1 MKLNSILS
9 LSWKNLWR
17 NISRSIL
24 TIVSITILS
33 CVIIT
38 LANFCYYYKTT
49 CDESL
54 LKYLEDS
61 TVNLELRV
69 DTNNDKL
76 AISQINKFLDK
87 SKNIDILQEYE
98 ISTAGTNLGADINI
112 SLKPYIAGIKAN
124 EHPQIISGSDW
135 IQNDI
140 KTNDIFI
147 SKTEIEKQDIEI
159 GDEFEINSS
168 QGTYLF
174 TVKGIVDDNA
184 NYIDYTYFNI
194 NGIKVIDTIQT
205 YNSMEIIYQLDS
217 ISKDVKDNGTTISGN
232 VLNEYNDLR
241 IKFVLVFAVCAFLI
255 IFCIAFSL
263 SNILNILKI
272 SIEHNN
278 TLIVIMKSF
287 GMRFKHLFIYI
298 FLQMFILILLSTII
312 ATSISATLAYLSLET
327 LLDNVLLSMDV
338 VPYAG
343 TKSGFNFLLAFIN
356 IAILLLSVLLGSF
369 KMLNRFLKKDVA
381 PLMSEVR

>member
-61 TVNLELRV
+61 TVDLELRV

-76 AISQINKFLDK
+76 AIFQINKFLDK

-98 ISTAGTNLGADINI
+98 ISTTGTNLGADINI

-135 IQNDI
+135 TQNDI

>member
-61 TVNLELRV
+61 TVDLELRV

-135 IQNDI
+135 TQNDI